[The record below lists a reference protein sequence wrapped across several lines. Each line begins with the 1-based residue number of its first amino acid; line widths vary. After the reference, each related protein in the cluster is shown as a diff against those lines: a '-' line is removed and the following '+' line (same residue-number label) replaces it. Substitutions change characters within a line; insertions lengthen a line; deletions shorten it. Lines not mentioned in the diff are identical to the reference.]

1 MKKKIEREKRKG
13 PSDLLSTPREREREI
28 LEGTGTASTSMELT
42 DRPDLA
48 LARDRWQQ

>member
-13 PSDLLSTPREREREI
+13 PSDLLSTPREREI
-28 LEGTGTASTSMELT
+28 LEGTGTALTSMELT

-48 LARDRWQQ
+48 SARDRW